1 MRLFTCLAASALAFP
16 VAAHASSMVIGGS
29 GLARQCYE
37 AADAEIATV
46 QSLETCN
53 RAIAEE
59 PLAFDDQVA
68 TFVNRGILRAHMA
81 DFTGALSDYDRA
93 IRMDPGE
100 PEAYLNKAT
109 LVLKQQH
116 DWRGARDLFDA
127 AIARRTRH
135 PEFAYYGRA
144 IANELAGDY
153 AGAMAD
159 YQKAS
164 ALAPKWEQPRKEL
177 TRFTVRERG

>member
-16 VAAHASSMVIGGS
+16 VAAHASSMVIGA

-46 QSLETCN
+46 QSLDTCN

-68 TFVNRGILRAHMA
+68 TYVNRGILRAHMA
-81 DFTGALSDYDRA
+81 DFSGALGDYDRA
-93 IRMDPGE
+93 IRMDPRSA
-100 PEAYLNKAT
+100 EAYLNKAT

-116 DWRGARDLFDA
+116 DWRAARDLFDA
-127 AIARRTRH
+127 AIERRTRR

-144 IANELAGDY
+144 VANEMVGDF

-177 TRFTVRERG
+177 TRFQVRKRG